1 MSSLAA
7 SAGLLEPMEEA
18 PPVTKVQRVQH
29 SPKLERVEEE
39 SPVVVAGVE
48 SVLAVAGAAANM
60 GLRNSQR
67 FFLDPV
73 AVAVAPMIMAPSLE
87 GPEGM
92 AAELFS

>member
-39 SPVVVAGVE
+39 SPVVVAGVD
-48 SVLAVAGAAANM
+48 AGEVFARS
-60 GLRNSQR
+60 LRKFVRN
-67 FFLDPV
+67 
-73 AVAVAPMIMAPSLE
+73 
-87 GPEGM
+87 
-92 AAELFS
+92 